1 MSSKDSIDLRA
12 LRERRGMTQAELGRR
27 AGMPAAAVSHFETG
41 LRTPALGS
49 LVRLADALDTSV
61 DALLGRAPVEVDPIF
76 VQASKASPRTLAT
89 IRRVTAALLADLE
102 PGGEGNSGAAERRVR

>member
-1 MSSKDSIDLRA
+1 
-12 LRERRGMTQAELGRR
+12 
-27 AGMPAAAVSHFETG
+27 MPAAAVSHFETG

-102 PGGEGNSGAAERRVR
+102 SEGEGNAGAAERRVR